1 MKKELPSYP
10 AHGDLGRGYQHVV
23 TPYVRV
29 LQETWIVGQIW
40 EQARIVMDAI
50 GSISQLI
57 VGQMH
62 AISVD
67 QIPFARA

>member
-1 MKKELPSYP
+1 M
-10 AHGDLGRGYQHVV
+10 V